1 MFDNLINNI
10 EHIYVNIAGM
20 FRYDSAAPMLFS
32 SGLFWILFL
41 IFIPFYAML
50 KKSRMRMIVFVVLFS
65 LYFYYKS
72 SGFFFLMLIGT
83 SLVDWLISKA
93 IFRVG
98 SRSGKKCL
106 MWFSIILSL
115 SILGYFKY
123 ANFFLWNW
131 NQMVQ
136 GNFQP
141 LDIAGWYFVL
151 YFPVNIL
158 CGRCLQREDCS
169 NTHMA

>member
-106 MWFSIILSL
+106 MWFSIIDRKS
-115 SILGYFKY
+115 
-123 ANFFLWNW
+123 
-131 NQMVQ
+131 V
-136 GNFQP
+136 
-141 LDIAGWYFVL
+141 V
-151 YFPVNIL
+151 
-158 CGRCLQREDCS
+158 
-169 NTHMA
+169 

>member
-72 SGFFFLMLIGT
+72 SGFF
-83 SLVDWLISKA
+83 S
-93 IFRVG
+93 
-98 SRSGKKCL
+98 
-106 MWFSIILSL
+106 
-115 SILGYFKY
+115 
-123 ANFFLWNW
+123 
-131 NQMVQ
+131 
-136 GNFQP
+136 
-141 LDIAGWYFVL
+141 
-151 YFPVNIL
+151 
-158 CGRCLQREDCS
+158 
-169 NTHMA
+169 